1 MALCGVLGASGLLV
15 YMAFL
20 GIKFGHPLAFATGQA
35 AWHSTDPSGGTFLDR
50 FVSAVTLASF
60 RHSDL
65 WNAAWFLCFLA
76 LMIWSL
82 QRLRFAVSL
91 YGLGALALPY
101 LSLGITNSMNRFVLV
116 CFPAFMSMGILC
128 KGRPWLVSVLIG
140 IFAALLLQSAA
151 LFSQWYW
158 VG

>member
-1 MALCGVLGASGLLV
+1 
-15 YMAFL
+15 
-20 GIKFGHPLAFATGQA
+20 
-35 AWHSTDPSGGTFLDR
+35 
-50 FVSAVTLASF
+50 
-60 RHSDL
+60 L
-65 WNAAWFLCFLA
+65 WNAGWFLCFLA
-76 LMIWSL
+76 LLIWSL

-91 YGLGALALPY
+91 YGLGTLAVPY

-116 CFPAFMSMGILC
+116 CFPAFMCMGILC
-128 KGRPWLVSVLIG
+128 KGRLWLLIVLIG